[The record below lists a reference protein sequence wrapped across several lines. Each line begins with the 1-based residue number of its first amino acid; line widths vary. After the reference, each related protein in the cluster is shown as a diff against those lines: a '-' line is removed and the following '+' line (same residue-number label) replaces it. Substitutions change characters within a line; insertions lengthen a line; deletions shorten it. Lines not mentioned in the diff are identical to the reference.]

1 MDEFG
6 FGDQQEELRMKV
18 REEVQQKI
26 HFGNEADIEE
36 SNLEGM
42 QNEDEYLDQVDVVD
56 TANVRGKITMH
67 FSYPNTNNH
76 STEREGKFY
85 SLENSGY
92 EEDIDSKERK
102 LKDLIKVEDGR
113 EVQNSPPGS
122 PINSSNSSARLSRIS
137 KDKLDT
143 DEIRQKAKNMI
154 LRASSEFKNSQESG
168 PKKKPTLDY
177 DESEYE
183 EDDQDEPFLLKY
195 IILTFST

>member
-1 MDEFG
+1 
-6 FGDQQEELRMKV
+6 MKV

-56 TANVRGKITMH
+56 TANVRGKITMP
-67 FSYPNTNNH
+67 FSYPDTNNH

-113 EVQNSPPGS
+113 EAQNPPPGS

-154 LRASSEFKNSQESG
+154 LRASSEFKNSQASG
-168 PKKKPTLDY
+168 PKKKPTLEY

-183 EDDQDEPFLLKY
+183 EDDQ
-195 IILTFST
+195 S